1 VGRWRVIGSRLA
13 TFVVSLL
20 AASLLI
26 FLALNLLPGDVAQ
39 AILGTNADPDALAA
53 LREQLG
59 LNRPAVVRYLDWLGH
74 VLIGDFGDSAL
85 TGRSVLGLIAPKL
98 AITGWLVTLGMA
110 VAVLVAVP
118 VGMYAAFARRRWS
131 GFAVSALSQVGMS
144 VPAFLAGILL
154 VLLFS
159 VHLQWFPANGYTSLS
174 TDPVGW
180 AEHMVLPVIALAIVQ
195 SSVLVR
201 YVRSAFIEV
210 LGEDYFRT
218 ARAVGWP
225 VRAALLRHGL
235 RNAGLS
241 VVTVLGLQLATLFV
255 GAIVV
260 ESVFA
265 IPGLGTLL
273 LNAVLQRD
281 LVLVQGI
288 VMVLVMLVLLINAIV
303 DIAYVLL
310 DPRLRSREDGDAA

>member
-1 VGRWRVIGSRLA
+1 MGRGRVIAGRLA
-13 TFVVSLL
+13 TFAVSLL
-20 AASLLI
+20 VASLLI
-26 FLALNLLPGDVAQ
+26 FVALNLLPGDVAQ
-39 AILGTNADPDALAA
+39 AILGTNADPEALAA

-59 LNRPAVVRYLDWLGH
+59 LNRPAPLRYLDWLGH
-74 VLIGDFGDSAL
+74 VLIGDFGQSAL
-85 TGRSVLGLIAPKL
+85 SGQSVAALIAPKL
-98 AITGWLVTLGMA
+98 AITGWLVVLGMT

-118 VGMYAAFARRRWS
+118 VGMYAAFARRRWT
-131 GFAVSALSQVGMS
+131 GFAVSAASQIGMS

-159 VHLQWFPANGYTSLS
+159 VRLRWLPANGYKSLGV
-174 TDPVGW
+174 DPIAW
-180 AEHMVLPVIALAIVQ
+180 ARHMVLPVVALAIVQ

-210 LGEDYFRT
+210 LSEDYFRT

-225 VRAALLRHGL
+225 MRPALIRHGL

-288 VMVLVMLVLLINAIV
+288 VMVLVMLVLLINALV
-303 DIAYVLL
+303 DIAYVML
-310 DPRLRSREDGDAA
+310 DPRLRTRGEEDA